1 MNNTSVKGYF
11 YVLISAIGFSL
22 VPLLAKYTLDA
33 GMNSETMLTFRFI
46 IAGSFFIAYSI
57 YKGYNLHVG
66 KKTSIKLIGIGV
78 LYALESAIFFEAFKF
93 ISPGMGQLLFQVNP
107 LMVAIG
113 SYFVFKEKLSINVMT
128 ALGLVVAGCVLL
140 FWEPSVFVTFK
151 GIALVLLAALF
162 YTTYVIVGKD
172 TLNTVEPTVVTTY
185 LTVSCGAVLLGYSLI
200 SGKLLA
206 IKSMEIAIAIGIL
219 GVFSTIIAIL
229 AFSIGL
235 KLLNATV
242 ASIICALEP
251 VITVTLAY
259 ILFHEKLTSI
269 QIVGAIL
276 IVLSIIVID
285 IKGNKNNSNEI
296 EQITSTSDL

>member
-1 MNNTSVKGYF
+1 MNNTNVKGYF

-57 YKGYNLHVG
+57 YKGYDLHVG

-151 GIALVLLAALF
+151 GIVLVLLAALF

-185 LTVSCGAVLLGYSLI
+185 LTVSCGGVLLGYSLI

-206 IKSMEIAIAIGIL
+206 IKSMESAIAIGIL

-229 AFSIGL
+229 TFSIGL

-242 ASIICALEP
+242 ASIICALKP

-259 ILFHEKLTSI
+259 VLFHEKLTSI
-269 QIVGAIL
+269 QIWRYFNCL
-276 IVLSIIVID
+276 
-285 IKGNKNNSNEI
+285 KHHRY
-296 EQITSTSDL
+296 